1 MAAKR
6 KTGASKAKKSTK
18 TKKGA
23 SGKKKSVKKSGAKKT
38 TGKKK
43 STKKTGA
50 KKTTGK
56 KKSTKKT
63 GAKKTTGKKTSAK
76 KTAKKAGAKKT
87 SGKKTGA
94 KKTSGKKT
102 SAKKTA
108 GKKTGAKKAG
118 AKKSSGGGKVKKS
131 IYLEFVGG
139 SSAKFWEGSVKGSE
153 FHVRYGRIGA
163 AGATQIKSFDSPADA
178 QAAYV
183 KVMEQ
188 KLKKGY
194 GVAKKPAAAKV
205 STKKAVKKA
214 AKKKSPAKK
223 KKPAKPAATSKSSAY
238 MEFVGG
244 SSSKFWEGSVKG
256 TDLHVRYGRIGAD
269 GAKQLKSFGSK
280 DEARAAFDKL
290 VHQKLKK
297 GYSLIR

>member
-118 AKKSSGGGKVKKS
+118 AKKSSGGKVKKS